1 MEALIFESR
10 PTLKNP
16 VLLLSFAGWSDAGA
30 SASTAIRY
38 LIDQLLGKKFAAIDP
53 EEFYDFYRQR
63 PVVRLN
69 DRKEREIHWPSYDFY
84 YGPGIGVEK
93 DFVLGIGAE
102 PHLRWRT
109 FTETML
115 RFARECQ
122 AEMVITLGAYLDEV
136 LYTRPVPLTG
146 FSTDPQLVDQ
156 LDLVPSRYQGPTGIV
171 GVLADACRAAGVP
184 HVSLWASLPHYLSVS
199 PNPRGTLALL
209 LRLSQ
214 WLGLR
219 VDTGSFGAGG
229 RGLPGEDQRSR
240 QRRSQ
245 ALCICARAQ
254 EARIRTVKLSVLVPV
269 YNEEHTLEE
278 IARRVCAVPTPKE
291 IIFVDDGSKDR
302 SREILTRLE
311 EENRRAGDERN
322 HIKVFFQPQNEGK
335 GAALKTAI
343 AHATGDVVI
352 IQDADLEYDPKD
364 YPSLL
369 EPIETG
375 VADVV
380 YGTRFAGGGAHRV
393 MFFWHSMG
401 NRMLTL
407 LSNMLTNLNLSD
419 MEVGYKVFRADVLK
433 GINLE
438 SKRFGFEPEITVK
451 LAKKGCRFYEVPIAY
466 HGRTYQEGKKITWKD
481 GFAALYYMIRFR
493 FGN

>member
-30 SASTAIRY
+30 SASTAVRY

-115 RFARECQ
+115 RFAHECQ

-171 GVLADACRAAGVP
+171 GVLADACRTAGVP

-219 VDTGSFGAGG
+219 VDTTPLERAAADFQAKINEAVNADQ
-229 RGLPGEDQRSR
+229 PGD
-240 QRRSQ
+240 
-245 ALCICARAQ
+245 
-254 EARIRTVKLSVLVPV
+254 
-269 YNEEHTLEE
+269 
-278 IARRVCAVPTPKE
+278 
-291 IIFVDDGSKDR
+291 
-302 SREILTRLE
+302 
-311 EENRRAGDERN
+311 
-322 HIKVFFQPQNEGK
+322 
-335 GAALKTAI
+335 
-343 AHATGDVVI
+343 
-352 IQDADLEYDPKD
+352 DPKD
-364 YPSLL
+364 HVFFVVDEDVCTRCALCVDRCP
-369 EPIETG
+369 TG
-375 VADVV
+375 VIILGKVTDAWRDGDPNTRTNRHGYA
-380 YGTRFAGGGAHRV
+380 YGVRF
-393 MFFWHSMG
+393 
-401 NRMLTL
+401 
-407 LSNMLTNLNLSD
+407 
-419 MEVGYKVFRADVLK
+419 
-433 GINLE
+433 
-438 SKRFGFEPEITVK
+438 
-451 LAKKGCRFYEVPIAY
+451 
-466 HGRTYQEGKKITWKD
+466 
-481 GFAALYYMIRFR
+481 
-493 FGN
+493 